1 MQIQNAIFDLD
12 GTLIDSMPTW
22 RNLQLDAMGESLG
35 RPLTDVE
42 RALGIQYPYPEAIK
56 RLPDGDKCDEAYV
69 RDISMERMTAVYH
82 SGKIDLKPCVREYL
96 VWLHEHGC
104 KAALATATP
113 RTMFEPYLKLKGIYD
128 LFDYIV
134 TADDVHADKFES
146 PKIYETAMAALGGTK
161 ENTAVFEDVYFAI
174 RTAKTAGFY
183 TVAVDDGSIQA
194 ATLADTLRYAD
205 RFIRSY
211 EEMMQ

>member
-1 MQIQNAIFDLD
+1 MQIRNAIFDLD

-35 RPLTDVE
+35 RALTAEE
-42 RALGIQYPYPEAIK
+42 RSLGIQYPYPEAIK
-56 RLPDGDKCDEAYV
+56 RLADGDKCNEEYV
-69 RDISMERMTAVYH
+69 RDISMERMTAFYH
-82 SGKIDLKPCVREYL
+82 SGNIDLKPYVREYL
-96 VWLHEHGC
+96 VWLHEHGG

-113 RTMFEPYLKLKGIYD
+113 RHMFEPYLKLKGIYD
-128 LFDYIV
+128 LFDHIV

-146 PKIYETAMAALGGTK
+146 PKIYEAAMEALGGTK

-183 TVAVDDGSIQA
+183 TVAVDDGAIQA
-194 ATLADTLRYAD
+194 ATLEDTLKYAD
-205 RFIRSY
+205 RFIHSY
-211 EEMMQ
+211 KDMMQ